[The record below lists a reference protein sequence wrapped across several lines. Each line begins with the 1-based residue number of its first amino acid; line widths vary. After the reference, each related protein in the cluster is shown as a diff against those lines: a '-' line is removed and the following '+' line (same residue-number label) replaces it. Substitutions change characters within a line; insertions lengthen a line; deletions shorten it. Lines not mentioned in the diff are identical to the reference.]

1 MAENSQTFFY
11 SMKKAPAAATKATKP
26 WPIAKTL
33 AAPVNADGVAEV
45 MGLTAG
51 VVATP
56 VPLATAE
63 PLLATGKGVAAT
75 EVAAGAE
82 VAAAVV
88 VALTETALLAE
99 EVVETWLSVL
109 SPAGE
114 IWEVAAVA
122 IEPVAT
128 HGKVSMVTG

>member
-1 MAENSQTFFY
+1 
-11 SMKKAPAAATKATKP
+11 MKKAPAAATMATKP
-26 WPIAKTL
+26 WPTAKTL
-33 AAPVNADGVAEV
+33 AAPLNEDGDAEA
-45 MGLTAG
+45 MGLTAA
-51 VVATP
+51 VVTPETP

-75 EVAAGAE
+75 EVAAGADVE
-82 VAAAVV
+82 AAVV
-88 VALTETALLAE
+88 VALVEATLLAE

-122 IEPVAT
+122 TEPVAT